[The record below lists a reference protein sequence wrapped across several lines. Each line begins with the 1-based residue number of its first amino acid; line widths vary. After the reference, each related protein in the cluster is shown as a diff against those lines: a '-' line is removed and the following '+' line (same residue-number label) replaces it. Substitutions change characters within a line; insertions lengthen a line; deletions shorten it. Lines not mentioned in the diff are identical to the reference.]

1 MKWTIK
7 TQNNADNKSMH
18 SFIKQY
24 FLKKKCS
31 CALCLYSPK
40 ESNRSVD
47 IKR

>member
-24 FLKKKCS
+24 FLKKNV
-31 CALCLYSPK
+31 LVLYAYIHQRK
-40 ESNRSVD
+40 AID
-47 IKR
+47 QWT

>member
-24 FLKKKCS
+24 FLKKKKF
-31 CALCLYSPK
+31 LCFMLIFTK
-40 ESNRSVD
+40 G
-47 IKR
+47 KQ